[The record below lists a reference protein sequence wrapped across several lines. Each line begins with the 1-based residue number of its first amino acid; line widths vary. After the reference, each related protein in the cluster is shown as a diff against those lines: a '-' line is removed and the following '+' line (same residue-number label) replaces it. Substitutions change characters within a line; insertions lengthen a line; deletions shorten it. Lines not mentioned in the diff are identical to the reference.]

1 MSTNYCFL
9 TVGKTSQS
17 TEPAFSKRYVGLA
30 SSFIKAVNPDKK
42 TLDSIMGYESQ
53 NEPEYVKDDENGK
66 MAFIT
71 FVVETDPEK
80 NNDIDLK
87 SRMTFILRNTPA
99 YNKDKTKVQVIDIYG
114 NSTWANVEDAK
125 EGKKLLSSSG
135 KELKI
140 ASKYRMAC
148 VGEADLVA
156 FLKEYLGVG
165 DSFNYING
173 SWVLKDNTDDYLFSL
188 EHVKDYFNGNV
199 SEIKDAI
206 KLQPNNKVKL
216 LYGVRNTDNG
226 QYQTIAT
233 RDGLFLRNS
242 AGDKAIA
249 RLEKTLKDAKDNG
262 AYSTT
267 EFRVQDLQEFNVN
280 PTDLSS
286 KQNNDPLNSVE
297 ASDDNPWA

>member
-17 TEPAFSKRYVGLA
+17 TESTLSKRYIGLA
-30 SSFIKAVNPDKK
+30 SSYIKAVNPDKK

-53 NEPEYVKDDENGK
+53 NEPEYVKEDDNGK
-66 MAFIT
+66 MALIT
-71 FVVETDPEK
+71 FIVETDPEK

-99 YNKDKTKVQVIDIYG
+99 YNRDKTKVQVIDIYG

-125 EGKKLLSSSG
+125 EGKKLLSASG
-135 KELKI
+135 KELRI

-148 VGEADLVA
+148 VGEADLVS

-165 DSFNYING
+165 SSFNYING
-173 SWVLKDNTDDYLFSL
+173 SWVLKDNADDYLFSL
-188 EHVKDYFNGNV
+188 EHVKDYFSGNV

-206 KLQPNNKVKL
+206 KLQPNNKIKL
-216 LYGVRNTDNG
+216 LFGVRNTDNG

-242 AGDKAIA
+242 AGEKAVA
-249 RLEKTLKDAKDNG
+249 RLEKTLEDAKNNG
-262 AYSTT
+262 AFSTT
-267 EFRVQDLQEFNVN
+267 EFKVQELQEFSVN

-286 KQNNDPLNSVE
+286 KQSSDPLNSVE